1 MKKFLY
7 LIFILLGLAS
17 CKKEKPIYPT
27 DELPAN
33 VPSLAAFTGISMWGE
48 FIIID
53 AVMYYED
60 HETGDKFVFNHF
72 DIDKDTSSLRL
83 GPPLFD
89 IETIIR
95 NKTSYS
101 FYKPINNSYYGN
113 FILNNDTT
121 KHYEIYYMGMY
132 MSIIEDPFEPQGLL
146 GGSARPF
153 SGQTI
158 SEADSTVAIQI
169 QEMEGSLN
177 GHNCH
182 YWTQLKLKKIHAW

>member
-1 MKKFLY
+1 M
-7 LIFILLGLAS
+7 GLAS
-17 CKKEKPIYPT
+17 CKKEEPIYPT

-72 DIDKDTSSLRL
+72 GPNKDTSSLRL

-95 NKTSYS
+95 NRTSYS
-101 FYKPINNSYYGN
+101 FYKPINNSHYGD

-132 MSIIEDPFEPQGLL
+132 MTIIEDPFEPQGLL
-146 GGSARPF
+146 AGSARPF

-182 YWTQLKLKKIHAW
+182 YWTQLKLKKIRAW